1 VKGAPVEEFDI
12 DISGDAELPPG
23 AQEGSLGG
31 TDEPPEAPTP
41 VTTSADELDASFDAA
56 LGGDEDFGA
65 IADTPP
71 PEGEQFMTSSTAHPE
86 PVPAPEP
93 VSPESPGVREP
104 EPEPSPETEPEAGAE
119 PEKPAPKRRARKK
132 AAPKKKKA
140 DDGAE
145 GSSKPSSG
153 AASRLYAIFQ
163 KHQVEVDGRI
173 TEAFVRVAFANPD
186 DSQAPLTTVKAR
198 NRDTALHKAGIL
210 FGHGFEGTLVATP
223 VGMWEEKPV
232 RNTPRE
238 QFRVEVGA

>member
-1 VKGAPVEEFDI
+1 V
-12 DISGDAELPPG
+12 
-23 AQEGSLGG
+23 
-31 TDEPPEAPTP
+31 
-41 VTTSADELDASFDAA
+41 TSADELDASFDAA

-65 IADTPP
+65 DPDTPP

-104 EPEPSPETEPEAGAE
+104 PGAE
-119 PEKPAPKRRARKK
+119 PEPPAEVEPEGEPQKPAPKRARKK
-132 AAPKKKKA
+132 APKKKKA
-140 DDGAE
+140 ADGAE

-198 NRDTALHKAGIL
+198 NRDTALHKAGKL

-223 VGMWEEKPV
+223 IGMWEEKPV
-232 RNTPRE
+232 RNTPRPE
-238 QFRVEVGA
+238 FRVEVGA

>member
-1 VKGAPVEEFDI
+1 VKGAPVEEYDI
-12 DISGDAELPPG
+12 DISGDGGLPPG
-23 AQEGSLGG
+23 VQEGSLGG
-31 TDEPPEAPTP
+31 TDDPPETPTP
-41 VTTSADELDASFDAA
+41 VKTSADELDASFDAA

-65 IADTPP
+65 IADTMP
-71 PEGEQFMTSSTAHPE
+71 PEGEQFTTSSTAHPE
-86 PVPAPEP
+86 PVA
-93 VSPESPGVREP
+93 
-104 EPEPSPETEPEAGAE
+104 EPSPEAEPEPPEPEA
-119 PEKPAPKRRARKK
+119 EKPAPKPAKSPPKRRARKK
-132 AAPKKKKA
+132 APKKA
-140 DDGAE
+140 GANAGTDDGADPE
-145 GSSKPSSG
+145 APKPSSG

-186 DSQAPLTTVKAR
+186 DAQAAPLTTVKAR
-198 NRDTALHKAGIL
+198 NRDTALHKAGKL